1 VGFRHSCSCIGFP
14 YWIRIFAH
22 STFCLVQSCCGAENS
37 QVSTIAATEFL
48 PLVATAGAARDFM
61 VVSLHDVAPSTQQV
75 ANTIIVELARH
86 GVRVCSLLVVPDY
99 HHEGLFT
106 IDRQF
111 VSWLRGLEAEGH
123 EIVIHGYFHER
134 PHRAKETLRDKFLTR
149 FYTQHEGEFYDLDY
163 EEALRRIASAR
174 EEFRAHG
181 LKPRGFVAPAWLLG
195 DEAERAARDA
205 QMEYTTRLRTVCDL
219 RSGSVFPA
227 RTLVYSVENN
237 WRRAV
242 SRSWNAVMFPLLKSK
257 PLLRISI
264 HPPDYFHPAIWSQI
278 LASITATTT
287 VRTVTTYH
295 DWIAE
300 QRLRRGL

>member
-1 VGFRHSCSCIGFP
+1 V
-14 YWIRIFAH
+14 
-22 STFCLVQSCCGAENS
+22 T
-37 QVSTIAATEFL
+37 TIAATEFL
-48 PLVATAGAARDFM
+48 PLVATAGAARDFI
-61 VVSLHDVAPSTQQV
+61 VVSLHDVAPASQQI
-75 ANTIIVELARH
+75 ANTIISELARH

-99 HHEGLFT
+99 HHQGLCT
-106 IDRQF
+106 TDRQF
-111 VSWLRGLEAEGH
+111 VSWLRGLESEGH

-134 PHRAKETLRDKFLTR
+134 PRRVKENLRDKFLTR
-149 FYTQHEGEFYDLDY
+149 FYTQHEGEFYDLGYD
-163 EEALRRIASAR
+163 EALRRIAGAR
-174 EEFRAHG
+174 DEFRAHG

-195 DEAERAARDA
+195 DDAECAARDA

-219 RSGSVFPA
+219 RSGNVFSA

-242 SRSWNAVMFPLLKSK
+242 SRTWNAAMFRFLKST

-264 HPPDYFHPAIWSQI
+264 HPPDYFHPAIWRQI
-278 LASITATTT
+278 LALVMATSTVRTATT
-287 VRTVTTYH
+287 YQ